1 MCPMAYE
8 KMTPEQLADVLK
20 QLDSAIEQAERLR
33 REVARTMNSYR
44 IADKMLV
51 KVPQAAGRP
60 AKNKSGSR
68 VRNTL
73 EPI

>member
-33 REVARTMNSYR
+33 REVARTLSYR
-44 IADKMLV
+44 VADKTLV
-51 KVPQAAGRP
+51 KAPHVSRRP
-60 AKNKSGSR
+60 AKNKYGSR
-68 VRNTL
+68 ARIGTV
-73 EPI
+73 

>member
-8 KMTPEQLADVLK
+8 KMNSEQLADVLK

-44 IADKMLV
+44 AADKMLV
-51 KVPQAAGRP
+51 EERHAAGRST
-60 AKNKSGSR
+60 KSKYKSR
-68 VRNTL
+68 VRIVGTV
-73 EPI
+73 